1 MSLTDSLRETARD
14 PYLPLRARAE
24 LEKRRRLQE
33 RQQKANESAAPT
45 GAALSFD
52 AYLAEVSPRF
62 TWDWPHLLY
71 IREALDRVTAG
82 EINKLMLFVPP
93 RHGKS
98 EMTTVRYPVWRLE
111 QDPEMRVIVGAYN
124 QTLANKFSRKSR
136 RIAEERMSLSTDRNA
151 AEDWETK
158 EGGGLRAVG
167 VGAGIT
173 GQGGNLIIIDDP
185 VKNREEAES
194 FTYRERVWDWFKD
207 DLYTRLEPG
216 GAVILIMTRWHQ
228 DDLAGRLLSG
238 PDRDSWTVVSL
249 PALAEENDPL
259 HRKPGEA
266 LCPDRYDETALA
278 DRRSV
283 LGRSFYALY
292 QQSPRPK
299 EGYRFKRSWFDVVD
313 AAPAVAERVRYW
325 DKGFTEDGGAYTAGV
340 LMSKTPQGVYYV
352 EDVVRGQWASG
363 PRDEKMKATAGRD
376 AKERG
381 NVKVWIEQEPG
392 STGRDSVAVLIKLLS
407 GYSVY
412 ADKVTGDK
420 EFRAEPLEAQAQ
432 AGNVKLI
439 RGDWNDAYLD
449 ELCDFPVGKYK
460 DQVDASSGA
469 FNKLALTGQSHRPA
483 VGGARTQVSNFRK
496 GLIG

>member
-1 MSLTDSLRETARD
+1 MNEAAAVRQMDPVAAEIAAAFHAASLLDATRIEITEANETAH
-14 PYLPLRARAE
+14 
-24 LEKRRRLQE
+24 QSF
-33 RQQKANESAAPT
+33 ES
-45 GAALSFD
+45 
-52 AYLAEVSPRF
+52 YLAEVSPQF

-71 IREALDRVTAG
+71 IREALNRVTAG
-82 EINKLMLFVPP
+82 EISKLMLFVPP

-238 PDRDSWTVVSL
+238 SDANSWTVVSL

-266 LCPDRYDETALA
+266 LCRDRYDETALA

-299 EGYRFKRSWFDVVD
+299 EGYRFKRSWFEIVDV
-313 AAPAVAERVRYW
+313 APAVAERVRYW

-340 LMSKTPQGVYYV
+340 LISKSAQGVYYV

-363 PRDEKMKATAGRD
+363 PRDEKMKATAAHD
-376 AKERG
+376 ARERG

-392 STGRDSVAVLIKLLS
+392 STGRDSVAVLIKLLA

-420 EFRAEPLEAQAQ
+420 EFRAEPLEAQAM
-432 AGNVKLI
+432 AGNVKLV
-439 RGDWNDAYLD
+439 RGDWNDAFLD

-483 VGGARTQVSNFRK
+483 AGGARAQVANFRK